1 MRLVLRRAAKR
12 DLTEASRWYDE
23 KKPGLGRDFSSCVEA
38 ALAIIRDHPLLF
50 PRVDPRVRR
59 AKVERFPYGV
69 FYTIDRETIRV
80 IAVLHHARATGTWK
94 ARLMRSP
101 DE

>member
-12 DLTEASRWYDE
+12 DLAEAARWYDE
-23 KKPGLGRDFSSCVEA
+23 RKPGLGREFSSCVEA
-38 ALAIIRDHPLLF
+38 TLVIIRNHPHLS

-69 FYTIDRETIRV
+69 FYTVDREAIRV

-94 ARLMRSP
+94 ARLGP
-101 DE
+101 LDE